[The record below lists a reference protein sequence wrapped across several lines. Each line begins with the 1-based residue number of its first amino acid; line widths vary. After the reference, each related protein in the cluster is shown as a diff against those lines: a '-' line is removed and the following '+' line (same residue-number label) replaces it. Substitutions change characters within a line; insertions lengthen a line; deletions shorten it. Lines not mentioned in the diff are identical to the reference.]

1 MFPDMDVYGCLVVY
15 LLDGSGC
22 YEGCRLWGS

>member
-1 MFPDMDVYGCLVVY
+1 MFLDMNVYRCLVVY

-22 YEGCRLWGS
+22 YEDCLLWGL

>member
-22 YEGCRLWGS
+22 YDGCLLWGS